1 MPVNL
6 RVCFVSS
13 GTSMNIFVSF
23 KLPSNST
30 SLNHIWN
37 RGSTVTNFQPQAHSQ
52 SGTDLTAFKVIDM
65 YTADISNQPA
75 APNQTLKRVHGILN
89 TISWGILL
97 PLGVIFARYL
107 RPILDPAW
115 FYIHIS
121 FQTLGY
127 ALGVI
132 GWGLGMKLRSLTAA
146 VHTSHQNIGIALFVF
161 STLQMFAFFLRP
173 GKDMKIRKYWNVYH
187 HLLGYTIIGL
197 SIINIFKGIDIYEG
211 SSIWSYGY
219 IGSLCVLIAAS
230 LLLEIAMWV
239 RRRRHQ
245 RS

>member
-1 MPVNL
+1 
-6 RVCFVSS
+6 
-13 GTSMNIFVSF
+13 MNIFVSF

-146 VHTSHQNIGIALFVF
+146 VHTSHQNIGFALIVF
-161 STLQMFAFFLRP
+161 STLQVLSLILRP
-173 GKDMKIRKYWNVYH
+173 GKDMKVRKFWNLYH
-187 HLLGYTIIGL
+187 YALGY
-197 SIINIFKGIDIYEG
+197 SIIVLGIVNIFQGLNILAPG
-211 SSIWSYGY
+211 GHWRSGY
-219 IGSLCVLIAAS
+219 IASLCLMIAVAS
-230 LLLEIAMWV
+230 VLEIISWV
-239 RRRRHQ
+239 HYFIKK
-245 RS
+245 RSAALDTV